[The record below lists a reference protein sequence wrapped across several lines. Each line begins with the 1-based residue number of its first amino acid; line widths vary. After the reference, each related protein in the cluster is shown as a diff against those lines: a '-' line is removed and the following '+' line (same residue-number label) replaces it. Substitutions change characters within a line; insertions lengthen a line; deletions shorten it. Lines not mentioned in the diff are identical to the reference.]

1 MLLLRGTYVRKQIK
15 GGGMME
21 MENKKEEKKMG
32 FWDILKK
39 ILDVGNKNDD
49 GFSRHSRHSC
59 CNSFFSDDYH
69 DPFYPFSYYGSFSSY
84 FNRLGGDD

>member
-1 MLLLRGTYVRKQIK
+1 
-15 GGGMME
+15 ME

-49 GFSRHSRHSC
+49 DDDDFCYFSYC
-59 CNSFFSDDYH
+59 D
-69 DPFYPFSYYGSFSSY
+69 DPFYPYSSFSSY
-84 FNRLGGDD
+84 FNRFGGDD

>member
-1 MLLLRGTYVRKQIK
+1 
-15 GGGMME
+15 MME

-49 GFSRHSRHSC
+49 NDDDFCYFSRC
-59 CNSFFSDDYH
+59 DCDD
-69 DPFYPFSYYGSFSSY
+69 PFFYPFSYYASFSSY